1 MYNNE
6 LMHHG
11 RKGMKWGKHIY
22 TDENGNLT
30 ERGQKRYERDVRENK
45 AKKKDNRIVIDGPDP
60 DRWVKEDM
68 TRAKKTV
75 DATKNLNRELQNVE
89 RNTRVNTRKNVDLST
104 MTDQEL
110 QAYINRATLEKRY
123 MDLKSYEEA
132 QNVSRGREVVDNI
145 LEYSNVALGI
155 TSSALAIA
163 LAIHELM

>member
-6 LMHHG
+6 LMHYG
-11 RKGMKWGKHIY
+11 RKGMKWGQHIY
-22 TDENGNLT
+22 TDENGNLN

-132 QNVSRGREVVDNI
+132 QNVSRGRQVVDNI
-145 LEYSNVALGI
+145 LEYSNVALGL

>member
-1 MYNNE
+1 MRNDE
-6 LMHHG
+6 LKHHG

-22 TDENGNLT
+22 TDDDGNLT
-30 ERGQKRYERDVRENK
+30 KRGQERYERDIRENK

-60 DRWVKEDM
+60 DRWVKEDI
-68 TRAKKTV
+68 TRTKKTV

-123 MDLKSYEEA
+123 TDLMAYEEA
-132 QNVSRGREVVDNI
+132 QNVSRGRQVVDDI